1 MPTSPTGN
9 RPLYHYPSRWGSRPR
24 LQRVSR
30 PAVCRGV
37 TLMEMM
43 VVLAIIT
50 LIVGIS
56 FPSTIAGLESIRLA
70 AGARSVAAFMNIAA
84 NRAERRQQAIELSIS
99 IKENSVTMRSPDA
112 AFVKKLD
119 LPPGIAVQAVWP
131 ALPAP
136 SDEPRRFLLQPGG
149 VPPRIGIEIAN
160 RRGAR
165 RIVRLNP
172 ITGVTEIEQPEQP

>member
-56 FPSTIAGLESIRLA
+56 FPSTIAGLENIRLA
-70 AGARSVAAFMNIAA
+70 AGARSVAALMNIPP
-84 NRAERRQQAIELSIS
+84 Q
-99 IKENSVTMRSPDA
+99 
-112 AFVKKLD
+112 
-119 LPPGIAVQAVWP
+119 PPGGGRAAGGGRGGDSGG
-131 ALPAP
+131 AP
-136 SDEPRRFLLQPGG
+136 
-149 VPPRIGIEIAN
+149 
-160 RRGAR
+160 
-165 RIVRLNP
+165 
-172 ITGVTEIEQPEQP
+172 

>member
-1 MPTSPTGN
+1 MPILSTGN
-9 RPLYHYPSRWGSRPR
+9 RP
-24 LQRVSR
+24 
-30 PAVCRGV
+30 RGV

-56 FPSTIAGLESIRLA
+56 VPSTIGGLENIRLA

-84 NRAERRQQAIELSIS
+84 NRAERRQQAIELSFDV
-99 IKENSVTMRSPDA
+99 KDNRATMRSPDA

-119 LPPGIAVQAVWP
+119 LPPGIALQAVWP
-131 ALPAP
+131 AP
-136 SDEPRRFLLQPGG
+136 SQPTDEPRRFLIQPGG
-149 VPPRIGIEIAN
+149 IPPRIGIEIAN

-172 ITGVTEIEQPEQP
+172 MTGVTEIEQPASP